1 MVSACSIAKKLPQGT
16 YLYKGA
22 TYNIIKDSGDK
33 TKIGPL
39 KKQIKKSTSP
49 IPNKTIFGFPYRVW
63 VWYLIGE
70 PKKQKGFKYWLSVK
84 LGEPPILSTQIN
96 TKANAENFQYSLSNK
111 GFFRTKAS
119 GDTVVKGSRVIA
131 KYKIKLGFPY
141 KIDTV
146 KWLLDSASEIGQN
159 VFQMAAKENY
169 TKRNQ
174 QFNLADIKAERTRT
188 DIFLKTKGYYYFNP
202 DYIFAQID
210 STIGN
215 HRVNIFYRL
224 KQDVPVAAVIPQSV
238 QKITVFPNYTLLSP
252 PPDTAK
258 N

>member
-96 TKANAENFQYSLSNK
+96 TKANAENFQYLYRNWGINGAIVENAIPYSN
-111 GFFRTKAS
+111 
-119 GDTVVKGSRVIA
+119 
-131 KYKIKLGFPY
+131 
-141 KIDTV
+141 
-146 KWLLDSASEIGQN
+146 
-159 VFQMAAKENY
+159 
-169 TKRNQ
+169 
-174 QFNLADIKAERTRT
+174 
-188 DIFLKTKGYYYFNP
+188 
-202 DYIFAQID
+202 YI
-210 STIGN
+210 
-215 HRVNIFYRL
+215 V
-224 KQDVPVAAVIPQSV
+224 
-238 QKITVFPNYTLLSP
+238 
-252 PPDTAK
+252 
-258 N
+258 